1 MGHYNTIMNQLQTFI
16 PRHRFENLV
25 SRYSGD
31 RYVKSFT
38 CWKQLTVMLYAQ
50 ISGKDSLRDIVN
62 AFLAQ
67 SGKLYHIGLDIV
79 RRSTLAEANQKRDYH
94 MYEGLFYALV
104 ERCRDI
110 TPKHKFRF
118 KSPLHIFDATVI
130 DLCLSLFSWAKFR
143 TAKGAIKLH
152 CQFDH
157 AGQIPTFMVVTD
169 GKEHEITVARS
180 SFSLV
185 PDSIYCMDKGFIDFK
200 WFYSIHT
207 AGAFF
212 VTRAK
217 DNLKYT
223 VTGQHKESTKKSVIS
238 DELITLSG
246 FYQMQ
251 DYPKELR
258 LIHYYDKETDKLL
271 VFLTNNVTLAAST
284 IAAIYKARWQI
295 ESFFKWIKQN
305 LKIKTFLG
313 ISKNA
318 VLTQVW
324 IAMCYYLL
332 LSYIKYQSKYKYSLF
347 YLHKVVQ
354 ETLLER
360 LNLIDLLNLNDRLL
374 PKVLNTDRQL
384 NLAFRF

>member
-1 MGHYNTIMNQLQTFI
+1 
-16 PRHRFENLV
+16 
-25 SRYSGD
+25 
-31 RYVKSFT
+31 
-38 CWKQLTVMLYAQ
+38 
-50 ISGKDSLRDIVN
+50 
-62 AFLAQ
+62 
-67 SGKLYHIGLDIV
+67 
-79 RRSTLAEANQKRDYH
+79 
-94 MYEGLFYALV
+94 
-104 ERCRDI
+104 
-110 TPKHKFRF
+110 
-118 KSPLHIFDATVI
+118 
-130 DLCLSLFSWAKFR
+130 
-143 TAKGAIKLH
+143 
-152 CQFDH
+152 
-157 AGQIPTFMVVTD
+157 
-169 GKEHEITVARS
+169 
-180 SFSLV
+180 
-185 PDSIYCMDKGFIDFK
+185 MDKGFIDFK